1 MRTQLANACDVAG
14 DVHGAYY
21 ALVLVF
27 TTAKLYPELKNSSD
41 MLLV

>member
-1 MRTQLANACDVAG
+1 MRTQLANACDVAC
-14 DVHGAYY
+14 DVHGASY